1 MAMVN
6 KRHKRWKLVLC
17 ALAGFALCLGAQRFS
32 YNWLETHKKIFVAP
46 LGLENTLIRMQGAHK
61 LQGDVVMLG
70 SSITERFK
78 SSSQTAVVGI
88 PGSSFLAGLALLED
102 VAEFPP
108 GTVYVLEMNNMY
120 KGIYEDVLQDS
131 RKWDFKLFR
140 DSAHLS
146 IAAKP
151 SNLLL
156 NWVDYFARPMVEY
169 APCDCSGVA
178 VQEPEDLSAVP
189 AISKDELSESRDII
203 AGIES
208 IRRKGAKVCF
218 VRIPVESAQ
227 GYQEPYE
234 KACRLARHLDIPV
247 LNYNT
252 DAWHARLVFTD
263 ASHLDSRHAATV
275 LFRDVI
281 SRDAKRCGK

>member
-6 KRHKRWKLVLC
+6 RRHKRWKLVLC
-17 ALAGFALCLGAQRFS
+17 TLVSFILCMGAQRFS

-61 LQGDVVMLG
+61 LQGTVVMLG

-102 VAEFPP
+102 VTEFSP
-108 GTVYVLEMNNMY
+108 GTIYVLEMNNMY
-120 KGIYEDVLQDS
+120 KGIYEDVLNDS
-131 RKWDFKLFR
+131 RKWDFKFFR
-140 DSAHLS
+140 DSPHLS

-169 APCDCSGVA
+169 APCDCSDVA
-178 VQEPEDLSAVP
+178 VQEPENLSAVP
-189 AISKDELSESRDII
+189 DISEDELDKSRDII

-208 IRRKGAKVCF
+208 IRRKGGKVCF
-218 VRIPVESAQ
+218 VRIPVESAH
-227 GYQEPYE
+227 GYQEAYE
-234 KACRLARHLDIPV
+234 KAARLAKHLGIPV

-252 DAWHARLVFTD
+252 DAWHARLVFSD